1 VTASRGDC
9 PLAAVLLDLDG
20 TLVDTEPVWLEEEQ
34 ALAVA
39 HGGGWTAQ
47 QHLASVGRPL
57 PESAERLR
65 DTIGIPM
72 EVDQVVEHLLDAVAA
87 RVREHTPWRPGA
99 RELLD
104 ALQEAGV
111 PRGLVTMSYRP
122 LAEAVLAALPADT
135 FQAVVTGDEVTR
147 AKPDPEP
154 YLTACDR
161 LGVEPRGCVVVEDS
175 PSGVGSGL
183 AAGCAVIAV
192 PHQVAIEPAAGL
204 TIVTSLTA
212 LDVERLESLVATAR

>member
-1 VTASRGDC
+1 MSAPRRNG

-34 ALAVA
+34 ALAAA
-39 HGGGWTAQ
+39 HGGSWPAE

-57 PESAERLR
+57 PESAKRLR
-65 DTIGIPM
+65 DAASIAM
-72 EVDQVVEHLLDAVAA
+72 DVDQVVNHLLEAVAA
-87 RVREHTPWRPGA
+87 RVRVHAPWRPGA

-104 ALQEAGV
+104 ALCAAGV

-122 LAEAVLAALPADT
+122 LADAVLGALPPGT
-135 FQAVVTGDEVTR
+135 FQAVVTGDEVTH

-161 LGVEPRGCVVVEDS
+161 LGVDPKGCVVVEDS

-183 AAGCAVIAV
+183 AAGCAVLAV
-192 PHQVAIEPAAGL
+192 PHQVTIEPARGVAV
-204 TIVTSLTA
+204 VTSLTSV
-212 LDVERLESLVATAR
+212 DVRRLESLLATAR